1 MNFNELLE
9 RSITRKAQEK
19 ADELGVKFKVKHS
32 TREGMAEFLVRIKRE
47 MPKTAEGLS
56 EIEIESYRK
65 IIDKQNQFADFISN
79 VIVPGYSNG
88 VRFTYPSKL

>member
-32 TREGMAEFLVRIKRE
+32 TREGVAEFLVRIKRE
-47 MPKTAEGLS
+47 MPKTAEVLS
-56 EIEIESYRK
+56 EIEIDAYQK
-65 IIDKQNQFADFISN
+65 VIDKQNQFVDFISHI
-79 VIVPGYSNG
+79 IVPDYSNG